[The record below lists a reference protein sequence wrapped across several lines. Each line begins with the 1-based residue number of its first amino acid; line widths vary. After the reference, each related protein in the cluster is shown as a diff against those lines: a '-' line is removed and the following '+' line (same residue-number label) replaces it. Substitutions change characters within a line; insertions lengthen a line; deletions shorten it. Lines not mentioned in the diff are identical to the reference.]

1 MHLQGKSDDFPF
13 FLILSFLKV
22 QANGYADIDM
32 NLLHASVKH
41 ESH

>member
-1 MHLQGKSDDFPF
+1 MIFLF
-13 FLILSFLKV
+13 FLILSILKV
-22 QANGYADIDM
+22 HANGYADTDT